1 MSTIIKMKTGFASIL
16 MILVFFTVPT
26 VADNHQG
33 DIIIDE
39 IVEWTTDQE
48 INQNIH
54 ITSEGKL
61 TISSSITFSST
72 STIIIEQGGELRLI
86 AVSYTHLTLPTKA

>member
-1 MSTIIKMKTGFASIL
+1 ML
-16 MILVFFTVPT
+16 LILVFFSIPV

-48 INQNIH
+48 VGPKYSH
-54 ITSEGKL
+54 
-61 TISSSITFSST
+61 
-72 STIIIEQGGELRLI
+72 
-86 AVSYTHLTLPTKA
+86 H

>member
-1 MSTIIKMKTGFASIL
+1 MPA
-16 MILVFFTVPT
+16 

-54 ITSEGKL
+54 ITSDGKL
-61 TISSSITFSST
+61 TILS
-72 STIIIEQGGELRLI
+72 LI
-86 AVSYTHLTLPTKA
+86 HI

>member
-1 MSTIIKMKTGFASIL
+1 MDNILKMKTGIASML
-16 MILVFFTVPT
+16 LILVFFSVPV

-48 INQNIH
+48 INKNIH
-54 ITSEGKL
+54 MV
-61 TISSSITFSST
+61 
-72 STIIIEQGGELRLI
+72 IE
-86 AVSYTHLTLPTKA
+86 ASA

>member
-1 MSTIIKMKTGFASIL
+1 MDNILKMKTGIASML
-16 MILVFFTVPT
+16 LILVFFSVPV

-48 INQNIH
+48 INKNIH
-54 ITSEGKL
+54 ITSDGKL
-61 TISSSITFSST
+61 TISSSITFSS
-72 STIIIEQGGELRLI
+72 S
-86 AVSYTHLTLPTKA
+86 S

>member
-1 MSTIIKMKTGFASIL
+1 MKTGFASIL
-16 MILVFFTVPT
+16 MILVFFAAPT

-54 ITSEGKL
+54 ITNEGKL
-61 TISSSITFSST
+61 TISSSITFSSR
-72 STIIIEQGGELRLI
+72 STIIIDQ
-86 AVSYTHLTLPTKA
+86 

>member
-1 MSTIIKMKTGFASIL
+1 MVTMLKTRTGITSMIL
-16 MILVFFTVPT
+16 ILVFFTVPT

-39 IVEWTTDQE
+39 IVEWTTDQD

-72 STIIIEQGGELRLI
+72 STIIIDQGGELRLI
-86 AVSYTHLTLPTKA
+86 ESSELIFFKLFG